1 MWQTGSLRQIK
12 ECLFYG
18 DIPLSAD
25 NLKERSSGM
34 NKKENVLRRLFWVVL
49 ILFSLQVVLLPVF
62 LSVTYASGS
71 QKPEHI
77 ISYQSGNLEWDDS
90 ADVFDDGTAKLNL
103 FDTVYNNVKSSDG
116 EKVIAPGTD
125 KDNIIRLVNKGKSK
139 ISYTAVLYSFKT
151 DNSLAAF
158 ATFDGNGFSD
168 TDEYLLPKNVS
179 DENVIRAVKG
189 EVGAGQMQEFD
200 IGWSWRFE
208 DDDIAAGDSI
218 DTLLG
223 NLAAQGNADEFGI
236 GFYIVVNDN
245 GTTVTP
251 KPPDTSDSFSLL
263 IYMGFMAVSGIALVL
278 LIAVRKKER
287 K

>member
-1 MWQTGSLRQIK
+1 M
-12 ECLFYG
+12 G

-34 NKKENVLRRLFWVVL
+34 NKKENVLKRLFWAVL
-49 ILFSLQVVLLPVF
+49 VLFSLQVVLLPVF

-90 ADVFDDGTAKLNL
+90 ADVLDDGTAKLNL
-103 FDTVYNNVKSSDG
+103 LDTVYNNVKSSND

-151 DNSLAAF
+151 NNSLAAF

-179 DENVIRAVKG
+179 KENVIRAVKG

-208 DDDIAAGDSI
+208 DDDISAGDSI

-263 IYMGFMAVSGIALVL
+263 IYMDFMAVSGVALVL